1 MSLSSQSPDDARW
14 NLMFREL
21 KHRVALPS
29 EKHPATRI
37 WCHSDLAK
45 EIIRVKKDHQAE
57 LRSTFPAAKAVIARM
72 LEMEWLRG
80 IPVDWPA
87 GSSPASPIYL
97 LDMEAAP
104 DESPEP
110 WELLQ
115 GYQPDGVLCYF
126 GAAALHELTTQVPP
140 FYHIA
145 VPRPPS
151 ARAGEEAP
159 QAPTPTDSPDKKPRD
174 PLGTM
179 AFRYQGLA
187 CYSTRP
193 EAALMPGIQTREY
206 GQRTRLR
213 ITTPEQTMLDALW
226 QPLKCGGQAVAF
238 EIWERGVPKWNPDRM
253 AKHLQ
258 AINRHE
264 WDRRVGAML
273 SLLGAEPGADTLGNL
288 LHSRQDEVRRAPDL
302 QPLPLLSGLPVS
314 YLIPAWGILA
324 P

>member
-1 MSLSSQSPDDARW
+1 
-14 NLMFREL
+14 MFREL
-21 KHRVALPS
+21 KHRVALPT
-29 EKHPATRI
+29 EKHPAARI

-45 EIIRVKKDHQAE
+45 VISGIKKDHKAE

-80 IPVDWPA
+80 IPVEWPE
-87 GSSPASPIYL
+87 GSNSVSPIFL

-115 GYQPDGVLCYF
+115 GYQPAGVLCYF
-126 GAAALHELTTQVPP
+126 GAAAFHELTTQVPP

-145 VPRPPS
+145 TPRQPS
-151 ARAGEEAP
+151 GRTGAEAP
-159 QAPTPTDSPDKKPRD
+159 LASEPVDPPDKKPPD
-174 PLGTM
+174 LLGTM

-187 CYSTRP
+187 YYTTRP
-193 EAALMPGIQTREY
+193 EASFMPGIQTRDY

-238 EIWERGVPKWNPDRM
+238 EIWERGVRKWNPDRM
-253 AKHLQ
+253 ARHLQ

-273 SLLGAEPGADTLGNL
+273 SLLGTDAGSDILCNL
-288 LHSRQDEVRRAPDL
+288 LHSRQDEMHRAPEL
-302 QPLPLLSGLPVS
+302 QLLPLLSGQQGS
-314 YLIPAWGILA
+314 NLIPEWGILA